1 MPHLK
6 RILIGCD
13 NAQHLAALMS
23 AMRKVTRF
31 AYNIITASLS
41 SDMPGLLDSAQP
53 DLIILCFRSNQPV
66 LQSIQLCPE
75 KEQLPFLCLSALRD
89 IQPVRPL
96 HSRVVFTFPISQI
109 RNAGYLN
116 SQINSILH
124 LSSHHNQ
131 QPSSHVPS
139 HDLSRYVMELD
150 QKKGVLNKVKE
161 RITGLFPRVDDP
173 TRGELLSIVNAIKL
187 SANNEALWEDFKR
200 LFEET
205 DPGFLLTLAKMHPW
219 LTPVDL
225 KYCCYLKLNLS
236 NDDIRNI
243 FGISL
248 ESVRT
253 HKYRLKKKLSLSRD
267 TDLRSYLRSVG

>member
-6 RILIGCD
+6 RIIIGCD
-13 NAQHLAALMS
+13 NAMHLTALMQ
-23 AMRKVTRF
+23 ALRKVTRF
-31 AYNIITASLS
+31 AYNIVTASLQTDIPS
-41 SDMPGLLDSAQP
+41 LLGSLHP
-53 DLIILCFRSNQPV
+53 DLVILCFKSNQHF
-66 LQSIQLCPE
+66 LQSIQLNPGQ
-75 KEQLPFLCLSALRD
+75 EQLPFLCLSAVKELYPAP
-89 IQPVRPL
+89 QQ
-96 HSRVVFTFPISQI
+96 HNRVVFTFPVSQI
-109 RNAGYLN
+109 KNTGYLN
-116 SQINSILH
+116 SQINSILQ
-124 LSSHHNQ
+124 LSSTTNSTVITHE
-131 QPSSHVPS
+131 PS
-139 HDLSRYVMELD
+139 HNLSRYVMELD
-150 QKKGVLNKVKE
+150 QKKEVLNKVKD

-187 SANNEALWEDFKR
+187 SANNEALWDDFKR

-205 DPGFLLTLAKMHPW
+205 DPGFLLTLARKYPF

-225 KYCCYLKLNLS
+225 KYCCYLKMNMS

-253 HKYRLKKKLSLSRD
+253 HKYRLKKKLALSRD